1 MLRRH
6 SNEDLAMHG
15 ISAAFSAS
23 THAATSL
30 KPAPAVSPAR
40 TDGDG
45 DKPGPE
51 QSAAP
56 PTSSK
61 GLNIKA

>member
-6 SNEDLAMHG
+6 SNEELVMHG
-15 ISAAFSAS
+15 ISAASSAS
-23 THAATSL
+23 TYAAASL
-30 KPAPAVSPAR
+30 KPAPAVRPPQ
-40 TDGDG
+40 TDSDG

-56 PTSSK
+56 PPSSK